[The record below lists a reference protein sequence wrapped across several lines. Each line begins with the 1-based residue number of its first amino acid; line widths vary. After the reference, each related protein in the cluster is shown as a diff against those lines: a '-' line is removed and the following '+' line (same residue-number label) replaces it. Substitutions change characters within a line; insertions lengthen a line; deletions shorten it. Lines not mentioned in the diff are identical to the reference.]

1 MYKKLRRLCKELL
14 VGVRTEET
22 TTQGGPRNVTGVLD
36 DLGTQQDLQAR
47 VKKTT
52 SPSAKACS
60 SSVDIGNDGNGNVRY
75 LGRILHAASVTNC
88 EH

>member
-1 MYKKLRRLCKELL
+1 M
-14 VGVRTEET
+14 
-22 TTQGGPRNVTGVLD
+22 TGVLD

-52 SPSAKACS
+52 SPLAKACSS

-75 LGRILHAASVTNC
+75 LGRILHAASVTVNI
-88 EH
+88 EQEA